1 VKYELELEQSYTS
14 LHRACANGHVEAA
27 QLLLS
32 HSPEHLNQRDRS
44 NETSLMLAAK
54 NGYTHMVR
62 MLLTYDKINLDVV
75 NNENQNALWI
85 ASAKGHIDIVKVLL
99 EKLRRSGKGW
109 RQKIGVA
116 ASTLHFKGETPKIEK
131 TVAGSGSGSL
141 EEKYTALMAAAYSGH
156 DAVVRALYH
165 AHPQSVSATPNAHP
179 QPFSAA
185 QGSGGDVRMSDV
197 APVHKDAL
205 LLAIEQGHLQVVR
218 ALVGWKEAR
227 GQITEAERIASNRIE
242 AYKKAGNETGMKLFE
257 TIGKLLK
264 RSNVTRQGSIKLET
278 MVKKAAPPPEHTP
291 MAALRV
297 RIANEDL
304 KRLEWDHK
312 GAFGGQIVPHRPN
325 EVEIAELKTPVGPL
339 IVEHGVVVQFGP
351 YNSVWLRVGCV
362 RRVHWSVLWNHLK
375 LYIEVALEEEVKK
388 KVPGAVYC
396 AISVRSMQAVDFAW
410 LADHGFRF
418 HHYRPPGHGMTPMAT
433 EETDASGDVTGADL
447 SLSSRAVSD
456 ADLHTAELVYYCWPS
471 TSIPDK
477 VPNYSTSIEG
487 VSGLVFSRDESK
499 LLMVW
504 ERGAWSTPGGA
515 VNEGESKID
524 ALERELFE
532 EVACKVD
539 RSWDGMRYLGGWQQ
553 QCARDHRINDNFS
566 VFALRCATEEIQ
578 VDGIEIQHAYWVPWR
593 EILQTWRQKGRPK
606 TKKVPMPE
614 IQLVAESTLGATIAT
629 RDFGADKQLVSLNT
643 LQWLDTYELQLG
655 FQVTLKT
662 EMKGPAG
669 AKKPVTEAKWTA

>member
-1 VKYELELEQSYTS
+1 
-14 LHRACANGHVEAA
+14 
-27 QLLLS
+27 
-32 HSPEHLNQRDRS
+32 
-44 NETSLMLAAK
+44 
-54 NGYTHMVR
+54 
-62 MLLTYDKINLDVV
+62 
-75 NNENQNALWI
+75 
-85 ASAKGHIDIVKVLL
+85 
-99 EKLRRSGKGW
+99 
-109 RQKIGVA
+109 
-116 ASTLHFKGETPKIEK
+116 
-131 TVAGSGSGSL
+131 
-141 EEKYTALMAAAYSGH
+141 
-156 DAVVRALYH
+156 
-165 AHPQSVSATPNAHP
+165 
-179 QPFSAA
+179 
-185 QGSGGDVRMSDV
+185 
-197 APVHKDAL
+197 
-205 LLAIEQGHLQVVR
+205 
-218 ALVGWKEAR
+218 
-227 GQITEAERIASNRIE
+227 
-242 AYKKAGNETGMKLFE
+242 
-257 TIGKLLK
+257 
-264 RSNVTRQGSIKLET
+264 
-278 MVKKAAPPPEHTP
+278 
-291 MAALRV
+291 
-297 RIANEDL
+297 
-304 KRLEWDHK
+304 
-312 GAFGGQIVPHRPN
+312 
-325 EVEIAELKTPVGPL
+325 
-339 IVEHGVVVQFGP
+339 VVVQFGP

-362 RRVHWSVLWNHLK
+362 RRVHWHVLWNHLK

-396 AISVRSMQAVDFAW
+396 AISVRSMQAVDFTW

-433 EETDASGDVTGADL
+433 EETDASGDVTGADF
-447 SLSSRAVSD
+447 SLSSRAVSE

-477 VPNYSTSIEG
+477 VPSYSTSIEG

-578 VDGIEIQHAYWVPWR
+578 ADGYEIQHAYWVPWR
-593 EILQTWRQKGRPK
+593 EILQAWRQKGRPK
-606 TKKVPMPE
+606 TKKVAMPE
-614 IQLVAESTLGATIAT
+614 IHLVAESALGATIAT

-669 AKKPVTEAKWTA
+669 AKKQVTEAKWTA